1 MKDKPQTIKATIA
14 SGFLDQYIEMLVPAL
29 KRKFDVKPGIEGS
42 IFMEPGGTDE
52 MLIRFLSTD
61 EQAQDIFDFINSKW
75 QFESEPQ
82 LIS

>member
-29 KRKFDVKPGIEGS
+29 KRKFDVKPGIEDS

-52 MLIRFLSTD
+52 MLIRFLSND
-61 EQAQDIFDFINSKW
+61 ETAQDIFDFINSKW

>member
-29 KRKFDVKPGIEGS
+29 KRKFDVKPGIEGL

-52 MLIRFLSTD
+52 MLIRFLSND
-61 EQAQDIFDFINSKW
+61 ETAQDIFDFINSKW

>member
-29 KRKFDVKPGIEGS
+29 KRKFDVKPGIEGL
-42 IFMEPGGTDE
+42 IFMEQGGTDE
-52 MLIRFLSTD
+52 MLIRFLSND
-61 EQAQDIFDFINSKW
+61 ETAQDIFDFINSKW